1 MTVMSSMSCRD
12 DRHDFEPM
20 EVPVRTLSDLDIL
33 LERFLIQDFSSP
45 SIPMVSWIS
54 SSSAAM
60 VLSHKVLWP
69 VDELHVG
76 PVPIVDAVI
85 LELSLTSTG

>member
-1 MTVMSSMSCRD
+1 
-12 DRHDFEPM
+12 M